1 METTRIQDRSHLE
14 KREEIEGLVEIFPP
28 ESLRLEEGL
37 ILDVGQVPITQV
49 FQAQDSRHARELHSS
64 QEVLVANYPPGQG
77 STLSIVTS

>member
-37 ILDVGQVPITQV
+37 ILDVGQVAVTEV
-49 FQAQDSRHARELHSS
+49 LQAQDSRHARELHSS
-64 QEVLVANYPPGQG
+64 QEVLVANNPPGQG
-77 STLSIVTS
+77 STLSIVT

>member
-37 ILDVGQVPITQV
+37 ILDVGQVAVTEV
-49 FQAQDSRHARELHSS
+49 LQAQDSCHARELHSS
-64 QEVLVANYPPGQG
+64 QEVLVANNPPGQG
-77 STLSIVTS
+77 ST